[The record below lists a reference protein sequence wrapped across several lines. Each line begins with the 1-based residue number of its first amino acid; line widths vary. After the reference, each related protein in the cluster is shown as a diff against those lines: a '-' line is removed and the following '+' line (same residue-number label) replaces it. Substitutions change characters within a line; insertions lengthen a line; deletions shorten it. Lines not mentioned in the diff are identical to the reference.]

1 MAAPKKSK
9 PTSKKSKTSKVMQD
23 VAKPGETRVDSTS
36 RPVIVGH
43 KSTIKQDPM
52 FKETGD
58 DPEESLARPAR
69 GKDLEPVSDEPL
81 VTEELEES
89 TEVQPEPETTE
100 DTAEFTL
107 PIELE
112 EEPAPKE
119 ESDKKPEA
127 GPKPELEESPEELP
141 KEKKITITPDKKP
154 ETSPEKSKGKSE
166 PEEPVTGD
174 DAAKDTSSD
183 EVKTKES
190 ADAKALAEQ
199 EARIAEVQKL
209 VNSKEFFVP
218 IGQVSRR
225 SNYAVVTLCLLVIV
239 AAAVGINFA
248 VDAELI
254 EIGVEP
260 LTDFL

>member
-1 MAAPKKSK
+1 MAPLKKSK
-9 PTSKKSKTSKVMQD
+9 STSKKSKTSKVLHD
-23 VAKPGETRVDSTS
+23 VAKPGETRVDTTS

-52 FKETGD
+52 FKEASD
-58 DPEESLARPAR
+58 DPEEPLARPAR

-89 TEVQPEPETTE
+89 TVAQSEPETTE
-100 DTAEFTL
+100 ETAEFTL

-112 EEPAPKE
+112 EEPTPE
-119 ESDKKPEA
+119 EEPEKKPEPE
-127 GPKPELEESPEELP
+127 PKPELEESP
-141 KEKKITITPDKKP
+141 KEKKVASTPDKKP
-154 ETSPEKSKGKSE
+154 ETSPEKSKEKSE
-166 PEEPVTGD
+166 AEEPSPGEDT
-174 DAAKDTSSD
+174 AKDASTD
-183 EVKTKES
+183 EVDKTKES

-199 EARIAEVQKL
+199 EARTAEVQKL

-218 IGQVSRR
+218 IGQASRRR
-225 SNYAVVTLCLLVIV
+225 SNYAGIILLILVIV
-239 AAAVGINFA
+239 AAAIGVNFA